1 MKLYSVCAESCGYD
15 EYDEFIIWAKDAAE
29 ALELAIKASSFSAS
43 YKSNFDEGAMVTVV
57 TKPKVS
63 GVLMGSF
70 NAG

>member
-29 ALELAIKASSFSAS
+29 ALELAIKAVRP
-43 YKSNFDEGAMVTVV
+43 YGSNFDEGATVTVV
-57 TKPKVS
+57 TTPKVS
-63 GVLMGSF
+63 GVLIGSF

>member
-29 ALELAIKASSFSAS
+29 ALELAIKAARP
-43 YKSNFDEGAMVTVV
+43 YGSNFDECATVTVV
-57 TKPKVS
+57 TEPKVS
-63 GVLMGSF
+63 GVLIGSF

>member
-1 MKLYSVCAESCGYD
+1 MKLYSVSAKSCDYD

-29 ALELAIKASSFSAS
+29 ALSIAQAQAGDWCN
-43 YKSNFDEGAMVTVV
+43 NFDEGATVTVV

-63 GVLMGSF
+63 GVLLGSF

>member
-15 EYDEFIIWAKDAAE
+15 EYDEFIIWAKDDAE
-29 ALELAIKASSFSAS
+29 ALELAIKAARP
-43 YKSNFDEGAMVTVV
+43 YGTNFDKGATVTVV